1 MDAIMQPMFY
11 FPFLENK
18 EGNRYELCPHLALN
32 FIGTQQAHREK
43 GFILSACI
51 NQLRVLTVF
60 LKTSVSLLDCI

>member
-18 EGNRYELCPHLALN
+18 EGNRYEPCPHLALN

-51 NQLRVLTVF
+51 NQLRVLTVY
-60 LKTSVSLLDCI
+60 LKTSVSSLD